1 MADPPLRS
9 GSTIRDG
16 ASEASGCQ
24 VGFIV
29 RCSEQGPASP
39 VMVLYMRLDR
49 CSPRLDAE
57 RERGRMPGLRRG
69 RRAHVDTGS
78 ECLAPPSA

>member
-1 MADPPLRS
+1 MADPTLRS
-9 GSTIRDG
+9 GSTILDG

-39 VMVLYMRLDR
+39 VMVLHVRLDR
-49 CSPRLDAE
+49 GTVKLA
-57 RERGRMPGLRRG
+57 GIGLLLGWVAGKR
-69 RRAHVDTGS
+69 TG
-78 ECLAPPSA
+78 